1 MEACP
6 RVQGVP
12 CLSPSSGLISVLG
25 GGSATTSGYGGWW
38 VVGSRVQEGPRS
50 PLSPSSGLI
59 GLLGGV
65 GGYRGVDG
73 GRYGGGRLQE
83 TPVCLL
89 AQV

>member
-1 MEACP
+1 MP
-6 RVQGVP
+6 LLVGMV
-12 CLSPSSGLISVLG
+12 G
-25 GGSATTSGYGGWW
+25 GGWW
-38 VVGSRVQEGPRS
+38 VVGPKVSRS